1 MLDRELA
8 LPQADICQ
16 SSLIIKKHEVNSST
30 DRHTNRGNRVVFGSF
45 ESLCI
50 NCSVKVSRK
59 LNGMFSVT
67 L

>member
-8 LPQADICQ
+8 LPQADICRT
-16 SSLIIKKHEVNSST
+16 SLIIKKHELNSST
-30 DRHTNRGNRVVFGSF
+30 DRHTNRGNRVVFGSYG
-45 ESLCI
+45 SLGI
-50 NCSVKVSRK
+50 NCSVQVSRK